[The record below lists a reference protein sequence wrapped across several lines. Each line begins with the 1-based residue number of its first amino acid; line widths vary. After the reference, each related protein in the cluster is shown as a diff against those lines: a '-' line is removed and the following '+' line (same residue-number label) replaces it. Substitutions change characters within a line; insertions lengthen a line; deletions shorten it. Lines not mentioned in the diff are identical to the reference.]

1 MERSERESN
10 IEIAAKGASFVLDA
24 TGGAFVEFLKR
35 EDMAPLRAGFTHL
48 AQTLARNKLL
58 AKGSD
63 GWKIEMSAVAAQP
76 DRVLADLGEATR
88 KVVGHVL
95 EHEKEATLRSAGFHG
110 LVMQAAALRPLFPQ
124 GAVAL
129 PADRLPPSLQL
140 LSLHP
145 LEIRDRDVRQFSGND
160 RVGSNMFAA
169 DVMWGDSI
177 TEKRLWD
184 CNEIPYMLAKTQ
196 SPSRRQEI
204 ISLYDRTYAAGV
216 KRGLPHEAAV
226 EGGAKAVKV
235 RCKGLE
241 IGPDGTPGWT
251 TGGSIAVMK
260 ELVDDKFIRT
270 EKCARWLLETGTG
283 KIEEGNNWGDI
294 FWGVSLRD
302 FPNRNIRAGEGRNEL
317 GKMEVA
323 RRDDLR
329 EMLGMERVFRDEKD
343 APVVPRSPRGF
354 ER

>member
-1 MERSERESN
+1 MERRATESD
-10 IEIAAKGASFVLDA
+10 IEIATKGASFVLDA
-24 TGGAFVEFLKR
+24 TGGEFVEFLKR

-48 AQTLARNKLL
+48 AQSLARNKIL

-63 GWKIEMSAVAAQP
+63 GWRIDKSAVASQP
-76 DRVLADLGEATR
+76 DRVLSELSEATR
-88 KVVGHVL
+88 KVVGQVL
-95 EHEKEATLRSAGFHG
+95 GHDREVALRAAGFQG
-110 LVMQAAALRPLFPQ
+110 LIAQAAAMRPLFPQ

-145 LEIRDRDVRQFSGND
+145 LEVKERDVRQFSGSD

-169 DVMWGDSI
+169 DVMWGDAI
-177 TEKRLWD
+177 TEKRLWH

-196 SPSRRQEI
+196 SPSRRKEI
-204 ISLYDRTYAAGV
+204 ISIYDRAYAGGMQ
-216 KRGLPHEAAV
+216 RGLSHEMAV

-241 IGPDGTPGWT
+241 IGPEGTPGWA
-251 TGGSIAVMK
+251 TGGSLAVMK
-260 ELVDDKFIRT
+260 ELVDDKFVRT
-270 EKCARWLLETGTG
+270 EKCARWLLETGAG
-283 KIEEGNNWGDI
+283 KIEEGNGWGDI

-302 FPNRNIRAGEGRNEL
+302 LPNRNIRAGEGRNEL
-317 GKMEVA
+317 GKMEMA

-329 EMLGMERVFRDEKD
+329 EMLGMERVFREDRE
-343 APVVPRSPRGF
+343 AAAGSRPPRGF